1 MEVRSMLKIL
11 IVDDSGTARMFI
23 RRCLEIAGCQG
34 ADFHE
39 AANGKDALDLL
50 RKETVDFIL
59 ADLNMPV
66 LDGRNL
72 LKRLK
77 SSPRT
82 CDIPVVVVS
91 SASSP
96 AADVELVEGGAYA
109 VLSKPITP
117 PALIASIG
125 ALFRKQESAHGP
137 A

>member
-1 MEVRSMLKIL
+1 MLKIL
-11 IVDDSGTARMFI
+11 IVDDSSTARMFI

-34 ADFHE
+34 AAFQE
-39 AANGKDALDLL
+39 AGNGKDALDLL
-50 RKETVDFIL
+50 RKAPVDFIL

-82 CDIPVVVVS
+82 CDIPLIVVS
-91 SASSP
+91 SASNP
-96 AADVELVEGGAYA
+96 ASDVELIAEGAYA

-125 ALFRKQESAHGP
+125 ALIKKQEEAHGT

>member
-1 MEVRSMLKIL
+1 MQKIL
-11 IVDDSGTARMFI
+11 IVDDSSTARMFI

-39 AANGKDALDLL
+39 AGNGREALDLL
-50 RKETVDFIL
+50 REMSVDFIL

-66 LDGRNL
+66 LDGRNM
-72 LKRLK
+72 LKRIK

-82 CDIPVVVVS
+82 CDIPVVVIS
-91 SASSP
+91 SASNP
-96 AADVELVEGGAYA
+96 ASDVELVAEGAYA

-125 ALFRKQESAHGP
+125 ALFKKREATDG
-137 A
+137 AA

>member
-1 MEVRSMLKIL
+1 MEVQAMLKIL
-11 IVDDSGTARMFI
+11 IVDDSSTARMFI

-34 ADFHE
+34 ADFQE
-39 AANGKDALDLL
+39 AGNGKEALDLL
-50 RKETVDFIL
+50 RQAPVDFIL

-82 CDIPVVVVS
+82 CDIPLIVVS
-91 SASSP
+91 SASNP
-96 AADVELVEGGAYA
+96 ASDVELIAEGAYA

-117 PALIASIG
+117 PALIAAIG
-125 ALFRKQESAHGP
+125 TLIKKQEAPHGT

>member
-1 MEVRSMLKIL
+1 MQKIL
-11 IVDDSGTARMFI
+11 IVDDSSTARMFI

-39 AANGKDALDLL
+39 AGNGRQALDLL
-50 RKETVDFIL
+50 RETPVDFIL

-66 LDGRNL
+66 LDGRNM
-72 LKRLK
+72 LKRIK

-82 CDIPVVVVS
+82 CDIPVVVIS
-91 SASSP
+91 SASNP
-96 AADVELVEGGAYA
+96 ASDVELVAEGAYA

-125 ALFRKQESAHGP
+125 ALFKKQEATDG
-137 A
+137 AA

>member
-1 MEVRSMLKIL
+1 MEVQAMLKIL
-11 IVDDSGTARMFI
+11 IVDDSSTARMFI

-34 ADFHE
+34 ADFRE
-39 AANGKDALDLL
+39 AGNGKEALDLL
-50 RKETVDFIL
+50 RQAPVDFIL

-82 CDIPVVVVS
+82 CDIPLIVVS
-91 SASSP
+91 SASNP
-96 AADVELVEGGAYA
+96 ASDVELIAEGAYA

-125 ALFRKQESAHGP
+125 ALIKKQAASHGT

>member
-1 MEVRSMLKIL
+1 MEVQAMLKIL
-11 IVDDSGTARMFI
+11 IVDDSSTARMFI

-34 ADFHE
+34 ADFQE
-39 AANGKDALDLL
+39 AGNGKEALDLL
-50 RKETVDFIL
+50 RDAPVDFL
-59 ADLNMPV
+59 LVDLNMPV

-77 SSPRT
+77 ENPGI
-82 CDIPVVVVS
+82 CDIPVVIVS
-91 SASSP
+91 SASNP
-96 AADVELVEGGAYA
+96 ASDIELIAEGAYA

-125 ALFRKQESAHGP
+125 ALFKKQEAAHGP

>member
-1 MEVRSMLKIL
+1 MEVQAMLKIL
-11 IVDDSGTARMFI
+11 IVDDSSTARMFI

-34 ADFHE
+34 ADFKE
-39 AANGKDALDLL
+39 AGNGKEALDLL
-50 RKETVDFIL
+50 REAPVDFIL

-82 CDIPVVVVS
+82 CDIPLVVVS
-91 SASSP
+91 SASNP
-96 AADVELVEGGAYA
+96 ASDVELIAEGAYA

-125 ALFRKQESAHGP
+125 ALIKKQEASHGT